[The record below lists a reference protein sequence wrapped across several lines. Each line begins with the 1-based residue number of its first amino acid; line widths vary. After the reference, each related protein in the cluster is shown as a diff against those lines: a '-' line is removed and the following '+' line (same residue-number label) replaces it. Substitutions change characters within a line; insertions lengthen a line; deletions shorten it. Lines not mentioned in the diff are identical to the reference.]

1 MRGLSNLL
9 GKFVKYF
16 TADLHIDHEKA
27 MSFPKRKGYSLES
40 WQNLILDEIN
50 TKVRRSD
57 TLYILG
63 DFAFK
68 PKVWRP
74 KIKCGQVYLIKGN
87 HDPSDLQCKAAF
99 GQNRVKD
106 SMSIKVCDV
115 QTYLLHYPCLVWP
128 ASHYGSYAL
137 HGHLHDGR
145 TDFWDEIPYLRD
157 RRSLDVCP
165 ESYKRHFN
173 EFGIWSEEQIHEI
186 LRVKSGH
193 DSVSWYRENHGPLG
207 E

>member
-1 MRGLSNLL
+1 M
-9 GKFVKYF
+9 KYF

-27 MSFPKRKGYSLES
+27 MSFPKRKGITLVE
-40 WQNLILDEIN
+40 WQDLMLDCIN
-50 TKVRRSD
+50 SQVKRSD

-68 PKVWRP
+68 PKMWRP

-87 HDPSDLQCKAAF
+87 HDPSDLQCKAIF
-99 GQNRVKD
+99 GQDRVKD
-106 SMSIKVCDV
+106 SMCIKVCDV

-128 ASHYGSYAL
+128 ASHYGSYHL

-157 RRSLDVCP
+157 RRSLDACP
-165 ESYKRHFN
+165 ESYKRL
-173 EFGIWSEEQIHEI
+173 FGSFGVWSEEQIHET
-186 LRVKSGH
+186 LRVKPGH
-193 DSVSWYRENHGPLG
+193 DSVAWYRENHGPLG